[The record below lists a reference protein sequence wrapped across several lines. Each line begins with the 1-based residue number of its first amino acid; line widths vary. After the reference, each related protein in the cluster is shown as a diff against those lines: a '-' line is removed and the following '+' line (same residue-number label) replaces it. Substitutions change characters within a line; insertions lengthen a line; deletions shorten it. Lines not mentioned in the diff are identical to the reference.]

1 MRTRESLRS
10 PSWKLARSPRKGTL
24 RDLVGAAALVTLV
37 ILSSSPGAQ
46 EPQTWSGVLSENKC
60 AASHE
65 ALASSLKMTDRECA
79 FHCMKGLAKFVVV
92 DEQQNVIPIAN
103 QDFAGIPLRLARPVR
118 VTGVLT
124 DKGIV
129 ISRIEPPL
137 VHAHIG
143 HVMIA
148 WRDTPGQVG
157 LLTIAQSD
165 TRIAAAHA
173 LLLSKATSVDEIK
186 THAGHVL
193 HALDPSI
200 EKAGPAS
207 GYGAKRAAAGAMQ
220 HVGFTAAVDNASA
233 SVKDHA
239 GKANAGLTDAI
250 GAIDRAIA
258 AAENVRVAAS
268 PSDAAASVRDVASM
282 VEQIGRLLQDA
293 EQEMRLMMK
302 AEGL

>member
-1 MRTRESLRS
+1 MCLGST
-10 PSWKLARSPRKGTL
+10 PLAQS
-24 RDLVGAAALVTLV
+24 
-37 ILSSSPGAQ
+37 
-46 EPQTWSGVLSENKC
+46 PQTWSGVLSENTC
-60 AASHE
+60 GASHQALAASLGITE
-65 ALASSLKMTDRECA
+65 RECA
-79 FHCMKGLAKFVVV
+79 FHCLKGLATFVVV
-92 DEQQNVIPIAN
+92 DDQKNVIPIAN
-103 QDFAGIPLRLARPVR
+103 QDFAGIPQRLARPVR

-173 LLLSKATSVDEIK
+173 LLLSKSASLDDMK
-186 THAGHVL
+186 LHAGHVL
-193 HALDPSI
+193 HAFDPTL
-200 EKAGPAS
+200 ETAGPAS

-220 HVGFTAAVDNASA
+220 HVGFTAAVDNASPA
-233 SVKDHA
+233 VKGHA
-239 GKANAGLTDAI
+239 ATVNATLTEA
-250 GAIDRAIA
+250 GAAIDRAIA
-258 AAENVRVAAS
+258 AAQRIRSAAS
-268 PSDAAASVRDVASM
+268 AADAAPAARDLQPI
-282 VEQIGRLLQDA
+282 VEDIGRGLQQS

>member
-1 MRTRESLRS
+1 MGR
-10 PSWKLARSPRKGTL
+10 
-24 RDLVGAAALVTLV
+24 LVDYRMWAVAALA
-37 ILSSSPGAQ
+37 IYLSAAPLAQ
-46 EPQTWSGVLSENKC
+46 EPRTWSGVLSESTC
-60 AASHE
+60 GASHE
-65 ALASSLKMTDRECA
+65 TIATALKMTERECA
-79 FHCMKGLAKFVVV
+79 FHCLKSLAKYVVV
-92 DEQQNVIPIAN
+92 DEQHNVIPIAN

-129 ISRIEPPL
+129 VSRLEPPL

-157 LLTIAQSD
+157 LLTIAQND
-165 TRIAAAHA
+165 TRVAAAHS
-173 LLLSKATSVDEIK
+173 LLLSKATTLEEMK
-186 THAGHVL
+186 AHAGHVL

-200 EKAGPAS
+200 ETSGPAS

-233 SVKDHA
+233 TVKDHA
-239 GKANAGLTDAI
+239 GKTSATLTNATA
-250 GAIDRAIA
+250 AIDRGIA
-258 AAENVRVAAS
+258 AAQKIRAAAS
-268 PSDAAASVRDVASM
+268 RTDAAASVRDVHSI
-282 VEQIGRLLQDA
+282 VDEIGKRLQEA
-293 EQEMRLMMK
+293 EQEMRAMMK